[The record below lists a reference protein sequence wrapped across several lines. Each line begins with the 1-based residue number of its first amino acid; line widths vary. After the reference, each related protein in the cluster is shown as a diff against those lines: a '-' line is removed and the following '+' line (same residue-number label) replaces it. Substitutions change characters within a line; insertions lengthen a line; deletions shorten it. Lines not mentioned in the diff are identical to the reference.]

1 MVFEGFSA
9 ADALWLTLTT
19 ATTVGYGDLS
29 AVTLWGRVSTVVL
42 LYIGGIFVLA
52 KLVGDYF
59 DYRTEKRIR
68 QKCGEWEWNMQDHIL
83 IINTPKEDGEGFFV
97 KMIDQIRANPRYG
110 DKVIQILTKRFPNGL
125 PSKLSGM
132 EGVSHKNRD
141 ALDDQQLLA
150 AGADKAAAIMILA
163 REEHNPDSD
172 SRTFD
177 ILHRLQEFK
186 IGDTLVIAECVNDL
200 NRERFQRAGA
210 AVVMRPIRSY
220 PEMLVRGLVAP
231 GSEQIIENMFTSNAD
246 EYVRHEVTIAN
257 LPWKSVV
264 RQLIEEDLGTAVA
277 YINHTSGQV
286 ETNPRAE
293 TLVNGSA
300 LFVIANEDNRQ
311 STEAIQS
318 DLNLVQQ

>member
-1 MVFEGFSA
+1 MPSFLTTLWNQHRYKSLAFTEDELHHALIQAGVFLLIIFTLHSGAMMVFEGFSA

-163 REEHNPDSD
+163 REEHN
-172 SRTFD
+172 
-177 ILHRLQEFK
+177 
-186 IGDTLVIAECVNDL
+186 
-200 NRERFQRAGA
+200 
-210 AVVMRPIRSY
+210 
-220 PEMLVRGLVAP
+220 
-231 GSEQIIENMFTSNAD
+231 
-246 EYVRHEVTIAN
+246 
-257 LPWKSVV
+257 
-264 RQLIEEDLGTAVA
+264 
-277 YINHTSGQV
+277 
-286 ETNPRAE
+286 
-293 TLVNGSA
+293 
-300 LFVIANEDNRQ
+300 
-311 STEAIQS
+311 
-318 DLNLVQQ
+318 